1 MRPRETA
8 RERQRERERE
18 RENGVDGAPAIG
30 VEFFERFANFP
41 FRQIQAKLLHCRH
54 EPILIEAFPQ
64 KSNKYRIGG
73 QD

>member
-1 MRPRETA
+1 
-8 RERQRERERE
+8 
-18 RENGVDGAPAIG
+18 VDGAPAIG